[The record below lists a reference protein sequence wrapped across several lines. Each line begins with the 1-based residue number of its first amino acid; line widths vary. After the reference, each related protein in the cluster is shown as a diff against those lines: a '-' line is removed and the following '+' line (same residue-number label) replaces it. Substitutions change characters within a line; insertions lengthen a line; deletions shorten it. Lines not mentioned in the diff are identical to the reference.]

1 MSRIDTLKYNGFLN
15 FIFILFLLPI
25 AFLKNISLW
34 DCYADTRWLLLLSVV
49 ISLILMCF
57 LTVFTVFPNTALFI
71 SLKKSFSN
79 HFWLLLSVPCSYLCT
94 ASAMLLDWTRL
105 SCALFLALVHHPMPD
120 SELLYVLHSFSC
132 HRDYTQVS
140 LTYQKSFFRVRTADC
155 CVTLV

>member
-1 MSRIDTLKYNGFLN
+1 
-15 FIFILFLLPI
+15 
-25 AFLKNISLW
+25 
-34 DCYADTRWLLLLSVV
+34 
-49 ISLILMCF
+49 MCF

-155 CVTLV
+155 CVTLVQQIVNLGYSTSSSSMYPLSPCHCLYHSPL